1 MVPPEETSAI
11 VPGLDEGK
19 EYEFR
24 VVPVNQAGPGD
35 ASDPSASVFTK
46 ARRGEP
52 SSIRVFHLLILLFS
66 SLSNITLVLLLFYYY
81 D

>member
-1 MVPPEETSAI
+1 MVPPDETSAI

-24 VVPVNQAGPGD
+24 VVPVNEAGPGD

-46 ARRGEP
+46 ARRGEL
-52 SSIRVFHLLILLFS
+52 IVFTCMYCIYPAVS
-66 SLSNITLVLLLFYYY
+66 KS
-81 D
+81 